1 MKNQAKKR
9 GAFTLIELLVVIAII
24 AILAAMLLPA
34 LARAKARAQRSSCAN
49 NLKEL
54 GIAFKTW
61 GLDNND
67 AYPMTVSAAQGGP
80 PNQAQMSSITTA
92 STTSPA
98 ADYLFQVFGV
108 MSNEVSTA
116 KLLVCPSDSGTTTHT
131 NLLMVLGQTI
141 NAPVPNSGT
150 PEQYSLCNINVS
162 YFLGANADENYPSM
176 LLCGDRNIY
185 GGMGSFAS
193 FTSTQNN
200 GYGNGNHPQSNNGN
214 PSCAVLGT
222 NWPTTTLPGWTG
234 TIHQQAGN
242 LLLCD
247 GSVQQVSSSGL
258 RTQLQNS
265 GDTTTTPGPNTLLF
279 P

>member
-1 MKNQAKKR
+1 MKNQREKR
-9 GAFTLIELLVVIAII
+9 RAFTLIELLVVIAII

-67 AYPMTVSAAQGGP
+67 SYPMTVPTSSGGP
-80 PNQAQMSSITTA
+80 PNQLQISGGV
-92 STTSPA
+92 A
-98 ADYLFQVFGV
+98 AYVYQVFGT

-116 KLLVCPSDSGTTTHT
+116 KLLVCPTDSGTTVHT
-131 NLLMVLGQTI
+131 NLLMLL
-141 NAPVPNSGT
+141 NATLNEAVGSAT
-150 PEQYSLCNINVS
+150 PQQFSICNINVS
-162 YFLGANADENYPSM
+162 YFVGLNATEDFPSM

-185 GGMGSFAS
+185 GGGQAPYSGY
-193 FTSTQNN
+193 TSTQN
-200 GYGNGNHPQSNNGN
+200 GSYGDANHPGSGAGI
-214 PSCAVLGT
+214 PAMVWLGT
-222 NWPTTTLPGWTG
+222 NWPATTVAANSPGWTG
-234 TIHQQAGN
+234 LMHQQAGN

-247 GSVQQVSSSGL
+247 CSVQQVSSSGL

-265 GDTTTTPGPNTLLF
+265 GDTTSTPGPNTVLF

>member
-1 MKNQAKKR
+1 MKNQRKTR

-67 AYPMTVSAAQGGP
+67 AYPMIVPSASGGP
-80 PNQAQMSSITTA
+80 PNQTQVAAGTA
-92 STTSPA
+92 A
-98 ADYLFQVFGV
+98 YLYQIFGV

-116 KLLVCPSDSGTTTHT
+116 KLLACPSDSATTVHT
-131 NLLMVLGQTI
+131 NLLVIAGATLPQ
-141 NAPVPNSGT
+141 PVPNSGT
-150 PEQYSLCNINVS
+150 PSQYCLTDINVS
-162 YFLGANADENYPSM
+162 YFVGLNSDENYPSM

-185 GGMGSFAS
+185 GGLNAPYSGYTAS
-193 FTSTQNN
+193 QNN
-200 GYGNGNHPQSNNGN
+200 GYGDGNHPGLSPPGA
-214 PSCAVLGT
+214 PVMVVMGT
-222 NWPTTTLPGWTG
+222 NFVMNALTPGWTG
-234 TIHQQAGN
+234 TMHQQAGN

-247 GSVQQVSSSGL
+247 GSVQQISSSGL

-265 GDTTTTPGPNTLLF
+265 GDQTTTPGPNTLLY

>member
-1 MKNQAKKR
+1 MKNPPNKTR
-9 GAFTLIELLVVIAII
+9 AFTLIELLVVIAII

-34 LARAKARAQRSSCAN
+34 LARAKARAQRSSCCN

-67 AYPMTVSAAQGGP
+67 QYPMTVATAQGGP
-80 PNQAQMSSITTA
+80 PNQTQINQGIAL
-92 STTSPA
+92 
-98 ADYLFQVFGV
+98 YVYQVFGT

-116 KLLVCPSDSGTTTHT
+116 KLLACPSDSGTQAHT
-131 NLLMVLGQTI
+131 NLLMVTGATFTQE
-141 NAPVPNSGT
+141 VPNSGN
-150 PEQYSLCNINVS
+150 PPQYCLCDANCS
-162 YFLGANADENYPSM
+162 YFVGLDATENCPSM

-185 GGMGSFAS
+185 GGQNPPYSGYLP
-193 FTSTQNN
+193 TQNN
-200 GYGNGNHPQSNNGN
+200 SYGDANHPGSQAGN
-214 PSCAVLGT
+214 PEMVVLGANILPNAT
-222 NWPTTTLPGWTG
+222 EPGWTG
-234 TIHQQAGN
+234 NTHQQAGN

-265 GDTTTTPGPNTLLF
+265 GDTTSTPGTNTVLF